1 MKRPRSFDDRLE
13 ALVADAT
20 LDQLQ
25 RIRDLAALQIRII
38 GRQMEAEANR
48 EQKAKTHEA

>member
-1 MKRPRSFDDRLE
+1 MKRPRNFDDKLE

-20 LDQLQ
+20 LGQLE

-38 GRQMEAEANR
+38 GRQQEAEAKR
-48 EQKAKTHEA
+48 AEKQKAAQ

>member
-20 LDQLQ
+20 LAQLQ
-25 RIRDLAALQIRII
+25 RIRDLAAPQIRII
-38 GRQMEAEANR
+38 GRQQEAEAKR
-48 EQKAKTHEA
+48 AEKEKAAKC